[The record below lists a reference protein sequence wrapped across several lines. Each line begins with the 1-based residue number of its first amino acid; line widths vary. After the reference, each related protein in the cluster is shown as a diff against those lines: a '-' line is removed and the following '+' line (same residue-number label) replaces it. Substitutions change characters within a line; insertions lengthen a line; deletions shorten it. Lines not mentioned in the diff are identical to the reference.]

1 MHRPTSATI
10 DKVAECRAQL
20 SPHHSFEVE
29 ASVKTPRK
37 SDDAEADLS
46 RHHLDIGDLFGEVL
60 DRCALWP
67 NGRRQALPRLEDRG
81 TDPPVQA

>member
-1 MHRPTSATI
+1 MYVELLLFLADAAHLPVELEGFPTLDA
-10 DKVAECRAQL
+10 V
-20 SPHHSFEVE
+20 V
-29 ASVKTPRK
+29 

-81 TDPPVQA
+81 TGPPVQA